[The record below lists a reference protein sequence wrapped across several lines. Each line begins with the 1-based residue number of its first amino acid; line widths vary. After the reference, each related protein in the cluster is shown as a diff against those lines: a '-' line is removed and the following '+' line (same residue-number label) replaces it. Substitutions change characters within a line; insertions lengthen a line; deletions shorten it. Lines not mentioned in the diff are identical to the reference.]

1 MQSQELT
8 YKAIYAKLAK
18 RTEKYAADVRNVFLN
33 GMGEIAKLCEG
44 IEIPEGEVF
53 HFNDYPEIATQ
64 VQERLRSMYSELYQC
79 VRGDIVREWYYANDD
94 VDRLVK
100 AMFGKQAAEQPH
112 FAKYF
117 QRNKQAM
124 DAFFERKQQG
134 LSLSQRVW
142 KYIGEGKEELE
153 LALDLGLGAG
163 KDADELSREVRHLL
177 QNPDKLFRRVRN
189 KHGELVLSKAAKA
202 YHPGQGVYRSSYK
215 NAMRLTRT
223 ETNMAYRTADITRWQ
238 QLPFVVGYEVK
249 ISKKHPYPDIC
260 DDLAGKYP
268 KGFLFKGWHP
278 HCYCY
283 IVPIL
288 CTDKELE
295 ELTGRILE
303 GTEAEFTPAGVVQD
317 VPAAFT
323 NWIEQNAERIESAS
337 SLPYFIRDNYPKGDI
352 SKAGNWVKA
361 GIANEP
367 SMGSFAQ
374 VVAKQEVDLQMFSKV
389 QPYTNEAWQGM
400 SNFVPAD
407 AEELELL
414 LGKSTAGFD
423 SMYVAN
429 DATMY
434 AELLEWAK
442 KGYAEPWKGW
452 VDTTML
458 EELKAVTYKAK
469 FASKQE
475 GRFIASME
483 RSRFE
488 GCISSAGKEVQLQG
502 VSKWGTNYSKAA
514 GKAIAAEDEQVLV
527 VVKTPAGSRYVQTMA
542 GEEQQAVFM
551 PNTKYKVVGKVEKTV
566 IQQGK
571 ASKVLQY
578 EMELVED
585 GSTMAEELLIKQAEV
600 QSELAKHTKA
610 VKVANNV
617 VKAARKGKYE
627 LLGIDADEL
636 EDMLGE
642 GVATSAEIKSKTEQM
657 AKEMAAA
664 KKAALLEAKEKPN
677 LWQLTQEFGEADAN
691 GFMANWQKHMAKSSI
706 YTDDAI
712 FLKKVIDKELYYA
725 GLNPNKYATTPKFI
739 EYMQKLKVQYEAK
752 IQLAAVQGD
761 ISDIATFASTCKPN
775 AKIHTMVKELLH
787 AAGSTTPD
795 IAAIQNKLAEAQKE
809 MQRLKNERL
818 KLLKK
823 KGDGGY
829 DIEQFYS
836 PADKAKLDS
845 LRMAYEDAIVKA
857 KGDLRSYSVES
868 AQRKLADFTVQ
879 MGNKYANM
887 QPTLTPLRGVTESQA
902 KQALKEYLAETPI
915 NPRIWKAKDLSKLTP
930 AQTAELKQKQDAIW
944 DAWSKLQKDPT
955 STKLKSALRAARDE
969 LDDFCYKLPS
979 GTFGSDYVNGIDS
992 AFGLNIGGSYDYLR
1006 GRCEKLSKT
1015 LAGYGLN
1022 VTWEELSLITRYCHG
1037 SNFVNHYCFG
1047 IGAIHN
1053 CIDPVIKKEL
1063 ADIVERYI
1071 PAINN
1076 VMERMPRY
1084 NGITFR
1090 GVDIYPAAIKDP
1102 TKDGFW
1108 NSIMQAWSSK
1118 DKVWVT
1124 PNPTS
1129 STYVMSIA
1137 DSFAN
1142 GTMNKRKGQ
1151 RVIMKI
1157 HGKTGVDVQP
1167 ISPYGS
1173 EAEIMFRA
1181 GSKFRM
1187 LKAPYKCTTA
1197 GIGMVG
1203 DWVVELEEILD

>member
-1 MQSQELT
+1 MKSQELT

-44 IEIPEGEVF
+44 IEIPDGEVF

-112 FAKYF
+112 YAKYF

-124 DAFFERKQQG
+124 DAFFERQQQG
-134 LSLSQRVW
+134 LSISQRVW

-177 QNPDKLFRRVRN
+177 QNPDNLFRRVRN

-260 DDLAGKYP
+260 DELAGKYP
-268 KGFLFKGWHP
+268 KGFIFKGWHP

-288 CTDKELE
+288 CTDKEME

-303 GTEAEFTPAGVVQD
+303 GTETEFTPAGVVQD

-323 NWIEQNAERIESAS
+323 SWIEQNAERIESAS

-367 SMGSFAQ
+367 SIGSFAQ

-429 DATMY
+429 DATTY

-442 KGYAEPWKGW
+442 KGYAEPWQGW
-452 VDTTML
+452 VDKTML
-458 EELKAVTYKAK
+458 DEIKAVTYKAK
-469 FASKQE
+469 FASKQD

-483 RSRFE
+483 RSMFE

-514 GKAIAAEDEQVLV
+514 GKAIAAEEEQVLV

-578 EMELVED
+578 ELELVED

-617 VKAARKGKYE
+617 VKAARNGKYE
-627 LLGIDADEL
+627 MLGIDADEL
-636 EDMLGE
+636 EEMLGE
-642 GVATSAEIKSKTEQM
+642 GVATSAEIKAKTQQI

-706 YTDDAI
+706 YTDDAT

-761 ISDIATFASTCKPN
+761 INSVVTFASTCKPN
-775 AKIHTMVKELLH
+775 AKIHTMVNELLH
-787 AAGSTTPD
+787 AVGSTTPD
-795 IAAIQNKLAEAQKE
+795 ITAIQSKLAEAQKE
-809 MQRLKNERL
+809 MQRLTKERL

-823 KGDGGY
+823 KGAGGY
-829 DIEQFYS
+829 NIEKFYS
-836 PADKAKLDS
+836 TADNAKLQQ
-845 LRMAYEDAIVKA
+845 LQAEYETALKAAGGNERDWAVRDAM
-857 KGDLRSYSVES
+857 
-868 AQRKLADFTVQ
+868 QKLADYTS
-879 MGNKYANM
+879 MLGEKYAAM
-887 QPTLTPLRGVTESQA
+887 QPTLDNVDGLTE
-902 KQALKEYLAETPI
+902 AEVQKLIKKYFTRTPI
-915 NPRIWKAKDLSKLTP
+915 NPKVPSEPYGIWGDAHGGERWWNKEAACKALAKEIAS
-930 AQTAELKQKQDAIW
+930 
-944 DAWSKLQKDPT
+944 
-955 STKLKSALRAARDE
+955 
-969 LDDFCYKLPS
+969 F
-979 GTFGSDYVNGIDS
+979 
-992 AFGLNIGGSYDYLR
+992 GGSITAQELSTITDFTHSSNWICDYLY
-1006 GRCEKLSKT
+1006 GASK
-1015 LAGYGLN
+1015 
-1022 VTWEELSLITRYCHG
+1022 VSLITDKAIKADVEAML
-1037 SNFVNHYCFG
+1037 NEFKATINH
-1047 IGAIHN
+1047 AI
-1053 CIDPVIKKEL
+1053 ES
-1063 ADIVERYI
+1063 
-1071 PAINN
+1071 
-1076 VMERMPRY
+1076 MPRY
-1084 NGITFR
+1084 NGITYR
-1090 GVDIYPAAIKDP
+1090 GLNIYPEAIADP

-1108 NSIMQAWSSK
+1108 NSIMQAWNSK
-1118 DKVWVT
+1118 DKVWSMVS
-1124 PNPTS
+1124 PTS
-1129 STYVMSIA
+1129 TTTSISTA
-1137 DSFAN
+1137 DRFAD
-1142 GTMNKRKGQ
+1142 GIVHVSKGQ
-1151 RVIMKI
+1151 RIIMKI
-1157 HGKTGVDVQP
+1157 HGKTGVDIHKVG
-1167 ISPYGS
+1167 YFGS
-1173 EAEIMFRA
+1173 GESEITFRA

-1187 LKAPYKCTTA
+1187 LKAPYQCKKA
-1197 GIGMVG
+1197 GLGKVG
-1203 DWVVELEEILD
+1203 DWVVEIEEIFD